1 MTVPSNISD
10 INNLYTF
17 CKYCRQ
23 ITVNITASASPL
35 QSLSKAFFF
44 YVMHTR
50 THPIYMKKKKDIT
63 LKQFIVTKQHLPNK
77 Y

>member
-50 THPIYMKKKKDIT
+50 THPIYMKKKKRHYPEAVYSHKAT
-63 LKQFIVTKQHLPNK
+63 SAK
-77 Y
+77 